1 MTMMLLQFGSGNI
14 GRGFMGHLFWE
25 AGHDVLFVDKDY
37 NLVRL
42 INERR
47 EYPLRVLDAY
57 KKEVVEFVVRGVH
70 AISAEDKEAVATSF
84 ARADWVGTAVG
95 IENYP
100 AVASVLVEG
109 IRKRK
114 ERGAPPIDVYLCE
127 NDLAAHTRMQQA
139 LEPYLDDHLKKWI
152 GGNVGFVRVSVA
164 RMVKGKEKEDQ
175 DPLLVVADAYREFP
189 YDALARKG
197 VPPGLESVKPV
208 THFEAEF
215 RRKIYIYNLGHA
227 VLAYLGYL
235 RGYRYVHEGFGDG
248 WVSAVFDGALKETT
262 MALFRKYPGI
272 FDVVE
277 HARVLHDVRTRFGNS
292 LLKDPIF
299 RVARNPIRKLGPS
312 DRLIGSALLCL
323 EQGVF
328 PEHIATACAAT
339 FLYDWSEDSE
349 ACRLQD
355 YIRAKGIETVLQE
368 VTTIKLQSSLGK
380 KIVEEYHKLKTFREG

>member
-1 MTMMLLQFGSGNI
+1 MTMMLLQFGAGNI
-14 GRGFMGHLFWE
+14 GRGFMGHLFRE
-25 AGHDVLFVDKDY
+25 AGHDVLFVEKDY
-37 NLVRL
+37 ALVRL

-47 EYPLRVLDAY
+47 EYPLRLLDAY
-57 KKEVVEFVVRGVH
+57 TKERVEFMVRGVR
-70 AISAEDKEAVATSF
+70 AILVEDKATVAASF
-84 ARADWVGTAVG
+84 AKADWVGSAVG

-100 AVASVLVEG
+100 AVAPVLVEG
-109 IRKRK
+109 IRKRR
-114 ERGAPPIDVYLCE
+114 EQGAPPVDIYLCE
-127 NDLAAHTRMQQA
+127 NDLAAHARMKQV
-139 LEPYLDDHLKKWI
+139 LEPYLDDHLREWMGK
-152 GGNVGFVRVSVA
+152 NVGFVRVSVA
-164 RMVKGKEKEDQ
+164 RMVMGKGQEDQ

-189 YDALARKG
+189 YDVLAQKG
-197 VPPGLESVKPV
+197 IPPGLGSMKPV

-215 RRKIYIYNLGHA
+215 QRKIYIYNLGHA

-235 RGYRYVHEGFGDG
+235 QGYRYVYEGFGDS

-277 HARVLHDVRTRFGNS
+277 HAQVLHDVRTRFGNP
-292 LLKDPIF
+292 LLKDPIV

-328 PEHIATACAAT
+328 PGHIATACAAA
-339 FLYDWSEDSE
+339 FLYDWSEDPE

-355 YIRAKGIETVLQE
+355 DIRIKGIETVLQD
-368 VTTIKLQSSLGK
+368 VTTVRPQSSLGK
-380 KIVEEYHKLKTFREG
+380 KIVGEYHRLKTLREG